1 MKLENKDCLEYLKT
15 LDSKSVDLV
24 LVDPPYFGIV
34 DNEWDN
40 QWPTEFGYL
49 GWCEQWTKE
58 CTRVLKDNRMLV
70 VWGTLKTDTFLN
82 YKLNILNKIDSLE
95 SQTEIIWH
103 YNWGGRTKSNFAR
116 KSELAWCYSKGK
128 DFIFNADDVRVER
141 KITSDMN
148 KGKKLLE
155 EYKNK
160 FKKEHGEEPSKEQIK
175 NYRKEHI
182 DPVIEFPKG
191 TIPTNVWDYTNVWK
205 YQNHTASKEHCGWHP
220 TTKNLDVLERII
232 KAYTNTGDTV
242 LDCFSGSGSTMIA
255 AAKAGRKFTGCEID
269 KDYFEKSKE
278 RFENLVS
285 MADRF
290 SLDNE

>member
-1 MKLENKDCLEYLKT
+1 MLKNLDCLEYLKT

-34 DNEWDN
+34 NNEWDN
-40 QWPTEFGYL
+40 QWPTELEYL
-49 GWCEQWTKE
+49 EWCEQWTKE
-58 CTRVLKDNRMLV
+58 CARVLKDNRMLV

-82 YKLNILNKIDSLE
+82 YKLNVLNKIDSLK

-103 YNWGGRTKSNFAR
+103 YNWGGRTKSNFGR
-116 KSELAWCYSKGK
+116 KSELAWCYSKG
-128 DFIFNADDVRVER
+128 DTFLFNADDVRVER
-141 KITSDMN
+141 TITSDMN

-160 FKKEHGEEPSKEQIK
+160 FEKEHGEKPNKEQIK

-182 DPVIEFPKG
+182 DPVIKFPKG
-191 TIPTNVWDYTNVWK
+191 TIPTNVWQF
-205 YQNHTASKEHCGWHP
+205 QNHTASKEHCGWHP

-232 KAYTNTGDTV
+232 KAYTNTDDTV

-255 AAKAGRKFTGCEID
+255 SARAGRKFTGCELD
-269 KDYFEKSKE
+269 KDYYEKSKE
-278 RFENLVS
+278 RFENLVP

>member
-1 MKLENKDCLEYLKT
+1 MLKNLDCLEYLKT

-34 DNEWDN
+34 NNEWDN
-40 QWPTEFGYL
+40 QWPTELEYL
-49 GWCEQWTKE
+49 EWCEQWTKE
-58 CTRVLKDNRMLV
+58 CARVLKDNRMLV

-82 YKLNILNKIDSLE
+82 YKLNVLNKIDSLK

-103 YNWGGRTKSNFAR
+103 YNWGGRTKSNFGR
-116 KSELAWCYSKGK
+116 KSELAWCYSKG
-128 DFIFNADDVRVER
+128 DTFLFNADDVRVER
-141 KITSDMN
+141 TITSDMN

-160 FKKEHGEEPSKEQIK
+160 FEKEHGEKPNKEQIK

-182 DPVIEFPKG
+182 DPVIKFPKG
-191 TIPTNVWDYTNVWK
+191 TIPTNVWQF
-205 YQNHTASKEHCGWHP
+205 QNHTASKEHCGWHP

-269 KDYFEKSKE
+269 KDYYEKSKE
-278 RFENLVS
+278 RLGELVPI
-285 MADRF
+285 DILT
-290 SLDNE
+290 LDNE

>member
-1 MKLENKDCLEYLKT
+1 MLKNLDCLEYLKT

-34 DNEWDN
+34 NNEWDN
-40 QWPTEFGYL
+40 QWPTELEYL
-49 GWCEQWTKE
+49 EWCEQWTKE
-58 CTRVLKDNRMLV
+58 CARVLKDNRMLV

-82 YKLNILNKIDSLE
+82 YKLNVLNKIDSLK

-103 YNWGGRTKSNFAR
+103 YNWGGRTKSNFGR
-116 KSELAWCYSKGK
+116 KSELAWCYSKG
-128 DFIFNADDVRVER
+128 DSFLFNADDVRVER
-141 KITSDMN
+141 TITSDMN

-160 FKKEHGEEPSKEQIK
+160 FEKEHGEKPNKEQIK

-182 DPVIEFPKG
+182 DPVIKFPKG
-191 TIPTNVWDYTNVWK
+191 TIPTNVWQF
-205 YQNHTASKEHCGWHP
+205 QNHTASKEHCGWHP

-232 KAYTNTGDTV
+232 KAYTNTDDTV

-255 AAKAGRKFTGCEID
+255 SARAGRKFTGCELD
-269 KDYFEKSKE
+269 KDYYEKSKE
-278 RFENLVS
+278 
-285 MADRF
+285 
-290 SLDNE
+290 